1 MIELVTG
8 IDDFGTGTNLSQ
20 GWTFFTFEKKYLDAF
35 NLKAKDILDRSKLTS
50 FHGKDFRRIRASSY
64 KEFLFLIKNTL
75 EESHNSFI
83 CSTLLNPKWKE
94 SLGDFSSNLVGTTFQ
109 IAGVNEAD
117 FIEAS
122 KKIATCLMTYQRI
135 SSNCIES
142 DSVHIEID
150 ADSVLKNIHD
160 TVNKVGSLQISI
172 QSLLYIF
179 LNKYKTERFP
189 TAPDISDIRVMND
202 EDSFLIQGADVLG
215 NFSLAVASKAL
226 GCSSKTYNEKEQ
238 IFREVFGDI
247 SDKSNLLS
255 GIELVGNQNEIS
267 LKHDGSFT
275 LTMKYSSENDN

>member
-20 GWTFFTFEKKYLDAF
+20 GWTFFCFEKQYLDTF
-35 NLKAKDILDRSKLTS
+35 NLKAKDILVRSKLNS
-50 FHGKDFRRIRASSY
+50 FHGKDFRRIRSSYY
-64 KEFLFLIKNTL
+64 KEFLFLVKNTL

-83 CSTLLNPKWKE
+83 CSTLLNPEWKG

-109 IAGVNEAD
+109 IAGINEAD

-135 SSNCIES
+135 TSNCIQS
-142 DSVHIEID
+142 DSVQIEID
-150 ADSVLKNIHD
+150 ADSVLKAIHE
-160 TVNKVGSLQISI
+160 TVSKVGSLQIPI

-202 EDSFLIQGADVLG
+202 EDSFLIQGADIFG
-215 NFSLAVASKAL
+215 NFSLSVASKAL
-226 GCSSKTYNEKEQ
+226 GHTSNSINEKEQ
-238 IFREVFGDI
+238 IFSEVFGNI
-247 SDKSNLLS
+247 PNKSNLIT
-255 GIELVGNQNEIS
+255 GVELVGGQNEIS

-275 LTMKYSSENDN
+275 LTIKYTI